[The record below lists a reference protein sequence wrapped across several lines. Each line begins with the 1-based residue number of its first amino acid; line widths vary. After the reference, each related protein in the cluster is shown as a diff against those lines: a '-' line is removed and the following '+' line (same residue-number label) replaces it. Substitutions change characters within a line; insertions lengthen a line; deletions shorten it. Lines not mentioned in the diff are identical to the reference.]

1 MGFLLESYDGA
12 NINESDGL
20 YLTSCSMPLVNVCAI
35 ICLVTI
41 KL

>member
-12 NINESDGL
+12 NIYESDGL
-20 YLTSCSMPLVNVCAI
+20 ILHLVECRSVNVCAI